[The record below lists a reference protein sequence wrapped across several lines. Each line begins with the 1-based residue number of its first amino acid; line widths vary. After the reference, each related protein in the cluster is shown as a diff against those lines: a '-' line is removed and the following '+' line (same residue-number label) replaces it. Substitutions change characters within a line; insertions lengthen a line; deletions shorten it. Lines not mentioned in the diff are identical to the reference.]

1 MFAPS
6 MNCSHIL
13 PEYFKEVD
21 FNSRHLERHV
31 VRSRTKITEMSKY
44 KYLLSVEGND
54 VATGLKWMLYTNS
67 VVLMSP
73 PTKATW
79 AMEDLL
85 LPFVHYLPLEHDY
98 SNLLEMLEW
107 AEQHQE
113 ACQEI
118 SKRATDYVE
127 RLWSSKQA
135 QIDYD
140 ILRTR
145 LATAY
150 VNQFQQQLS
159 QCDSSAILT
168 TPEKKNAKEAAVEA
182 EEKERIRM
190 EKETTK
196 AKAKEEKA
204 AVEAEEKEHI
214 RMEE

>member
-1 MFAPS
+1 
-6 MNCSHIL
+6 MNCSRIGSG
-13 PEYFKEVD
+13 YFENVD
-21 FNSRHLERHV
+21 FYGRYLESHHV
-31 VRSRTKITEMSKY
+31 RPRTKITEMSKY

-54 VATGLKWMLYTNS
+54 VATGLKWSLYTNS

-85 LPFVHYLPLEHDY
+85 LPFVHYIPLEHDY

-118 SKRATDYVE
+118 SKRATDYVK
-127 RLWSSKQA
+127 RIWLSKQA

-140 ILRTR
+140 ILRKR

-150 VNQFQQQLS
+150 VDQFQQQLS
-159 QCDSSAILT
+159 QCGESGPSIVRDVVDKT
-168 TPEKKNAKEAAVEA
+168 TNK
-182 EEKERIRM
+182 M
-190 EKETTK
+190 FTW
-196 AKAKEEKA
+196 
-204 AVEAEEKEHI
+204 
-214 RMEE
+214 MG